1 MTNIF
6 KAFIVTYLAACDV
19 KYLIVSI
26 LLESKPDKLFQIIP

>member
-6 KAFIVTYLAACDV
+6 KAFIVKCFAACDV